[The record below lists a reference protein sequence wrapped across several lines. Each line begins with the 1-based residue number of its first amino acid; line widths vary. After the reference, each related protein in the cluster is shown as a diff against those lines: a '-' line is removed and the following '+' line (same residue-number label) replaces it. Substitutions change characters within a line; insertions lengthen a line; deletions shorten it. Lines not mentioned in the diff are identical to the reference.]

1 MKKITLFTFLI
12 ITTTFFGQTYSTG
25 VMNFTTGYSGKIDVT
40 NSLVTLTLVGPST
53 GWLGISFDSVQMDD
67 IGKDVV
73 LFDGTNLSD
82 RTFDGQGI
90 VPPLDAIQNWTVTSN
105 TVTSGVRTV
114 VGTRARSTG
123 DANDYTFS
131 ASAQP
136 LNIVWARKLANF
148 TVSYHG
154 GGSCGVTVSN
164 FTLGNAD
171 FNVEAFKLFPNP
183 AKGLTSIEL
192 PANINDAQ
200 VKIYDNLGRVVRNQ
214 SITKSD
220 NNVTTSDLST
230 GSYLVVVRTDYG
242 NATKTLIIE

>member
-131 ASAQP
+131 ASSQP

-200 VKIYDNLGRVVRNQ
+200 VKIYDNLGRIVRNQ